1 MKIVKGLI
9 NTFLAFFLTIAILAN
24 FMILLLSNMI
34 LSKDYMLGLVEK
46 NGYYE
51 KIETDL
57 INGFEDYKYQS
68 GLPDEVFENLY
79 APSELKKDI
88 DSIFKNIYEGTE
100 VTNSSQNVRTKIT
113 ENMNRYLTENKI
125 TLTSQMQK
133 NVEDYQDL
141 MVEVYENKV
150 NSAFRYVKDANSVVM
165 KLQKTVEIVKWI
177 AIGGLIGILMIALL
191 LNLKSLWLL
200 VSVIGS
206 SVLASGIVLEL
217 VNFTID
223 KNIDIDNILLFAQS
237 FSDLLKFI
245 MYDVLSKIHFYG
257 ILAIVLGI
265 VGIIMGNYKRFQRE
279 ES

>member
-1 MKIVKGLI
+1 
-9 NTFLAFFLTIAILAN
+9 
-24 FMILLLSNMI
+24 
-34 LSKDYMLGLVEK
+34 MLGLVEK